1 LRQGTSD
8 SQDLIKTQIPAKWR
22 DQFLGFSVRASAVE
36 GNSMIRFQR
45 RQIISEL
52 QSTDEQKGSIAGALR
67 LYELL
72 KRGCARTGYGNA
84 FEGML
89 KIWR

>member
-1 LRQGTSD
+1 
-8 SQDLIKTQIPAKWR
+8 
-22 DQFLGFSVRASAVE
+22 
-36 GNSMIRFQR
+36 MIRFQG
-45 RQIISEL
+45 RQMISEL